1 MEDWVDA
8 IKMRLQG
15 EQLSLPPEDW
25 ERFKADYFGRKK
37 KRQILPLGL
46 ALAVAAGLA
55 IVLLVNKPA
64 SDAIV
69 APIVENSFHDMTSD
83 ANASIKQEE
92 VLSSV
97 NIPEPIIDSKE
108 ELAVSIPIPVEV
120 EVVRLEN
127 ETEKRDTMPQFQE
140 KPSPSITEEPVFN
153 DVFLEKE
160 FLRKRLAFAPY
171 VRGFRGDATLR
182 SSSSLPGYGY
192 IIDGTTPTI
201 ESKTH
206 HSIPFTF
213 GFEASLPLRPQ
224 LQLSSGVELSIY
236 LSDFSIVKSSTTQ
249 DYAQKA
255 YYLGVPIRLEW
266 IFWQQDRLSAWIGA
280 GGKIDYL
287 VYGKLGD
294 VRIKDNTLHYSVVG
308 DMGLEYKLFP
318 RVGFFLQPEISYY
331 FKPSSPEVLT
341 YRTEHPFCFTLGTGF
356 RFFF

>member
-25 ERFKADYFGRKK
+25 ERFQVAYLGRKK
-37 KRQILPLGL
+37 KRQILPWGL
-46 ALAVAAGLA
+46 AMAAAAGLA

-92 VLSSV
+92 VVSSV
-97 NIPEPIIDSKE
+97 DKPEPMIVLKD
-108 ELAVSIPIPVEV
+108 ELAVGVPLSVGTE
-120 EVVRLEN
+120 LEQSEK
-127 ETEKRDTMPQFQE
+127 ETERKDTMHQSQKEPSQFIPE
-140 KPSPSITEEPVFN
+140 KPVFN

-160 FLRKRLAFAPY
+160 SIRKRLALAPY

-182 SSSSLPGYGY
+182 TSSSLPGYGY
-192 IIDGTTPTI
+192 IIDETTPTI

-224 LQLSSGVELSIY
+224 LQLTSGVELSLY
-236 LSDFSIVKSSTTQ
+236 LSDFSIVKSTTSQ

-266 IFWQQDRLSAWIGA
+266 IFWQQDRLSAWIGT

-287 VYGKLGD
+287 VYGKLGN
-294 VRIKDNTLHYSVVG
+294 VRIKDQTLHYSVVG

-318 RVGFFLQPEISYY
+318 WVGLFLQPEISYY
-331 FKPSSPEVLT
+331 FKPSNPEVLT

>member
-15 EQLSLPPEDW
+15 EQFSLPPEDW
-25 ERFKADYFGRKK
+25 ERFRADYLGRKK
-37 KRQILPLGL
+37 QHQILPWVL
-46 ALAVAAGLA
+46 ALAAAAGVA

-64 SDAIV
+64 SDVIV
-69 APIVENSFHDMTSD
+69 APIVENSFHNMTSD
-83 ANASIKQEE
+83 ANAGIKQEE
-92 VLSSV
+92 VVSSV
-97 NIPEPIIDSKE
+97 DRPEPIIGFKD
-108 ELAVSIPIPVEV
+108 ELAVSVPLSVGSE
-120 EVVRLEN
+120 LEHSEK
-127 ETEKRDTMPQFQE
+127 ETERRDTMPQSQKEPDQIIPE
-140 KPSPSITEEPVFN
+140 KPVFN
-153 DVFLEKE
+153 DVFFEKE
-160 FLRKRLAFAPY
+160 SMRKRLAFAPY

-182 SSSSLPGYGY
+182 TSSSLPGYGY
-192 IIDGTTPTI
+192 IIDETTPTI
-201 ESKTH
+201 ESKTR

-213 GFEASLPLRPQ
+213 GFEASLPLRPR
-224 LQLSSGVELSIY
+224 LQLTSGVELSIY

-255 YYLGVPIRLEW
+255 YYLGVPLRLEW
-266 IFWQQDRLSAWIGA
+266 LFWQQDRFSAWIGA

>member
-1 MEDWVDA
+1 
-8 IKMRLQG
+8 
-15 EQLSLPPEDW
+15 
-25 ERFKADYFGRKK
+25 
-37 KRQILPLGL
+37 
-46 ALAVAAGLA
+46 
-55 IVLLVNKPA
+55 
-64 SDAIV
+64 
-69 APIVENSFHDMTSD
+69 MTSD

-92 VLSSV
+92 VVSSV
-97 NIPEPIIDSKE
+97 DKPEPMIVLKD
-108 ELAVSIPIPVEV
+108 ELAVGVPLSVGTE
-120 EVVRLEN
+120 LEQSEK
-127 ETEKRDTMPQFQE
+127 ETERRDTMHQSQKEPSQFIPE
-140 KPSPSITEEPVFN
+140 KPVFN

-160 FLRKRLAFAPY
+160 SIRKRLALAPY

-182 SSSSLPGYGY
+182 TSSSLPGYGY
-192 IIDGTTPTI
+192 IIDETTPTI

-224 LQLSSGVELSIY
+224 LQLTSGVELSLY

-266 IFWQQDRLSAWIGA
+266 IFWQQDRLSAWIGT

-287 VYGKLGD
+287 VYGKLGN
-294 VRIKDNTLHYSVVG
+294 VRIKDQTLHYSVVG

-318 RVGFFLQPEISYY
+318 WVGLFLQPEISYY
-331 FKPSSPEVLT
+331 FKPSNPEVLT

>member
-25 ERFKADYFGRKK
+25 ERFKADYLGRKK
-37 KRQILPLGL
+37 KRQILPWGL
-46 ALAVAAGLA
+46 AMAAAAGLA

-92 VLSSV
+92 VVSSV
-97 NIPEPIIDSKE
+97 VRPEPMIDFKDES
-108 ELAVSIPIPVEV
+108 AVSLPLSVGAE
-120 EVVRLEN
+120 LEQSEK
-127 ETEKRDTMPQFQE
+127 ETERRDA
-140 KPSPSITEEPVFN
+140 S
-153 DVFLEKE
+153 
-160 FLRKRLAFAPY
+160 LR
-171 VRGFRGDATLR
+171 T
-182 SSSSLPGYGY
+182 SSSLPGYGY
-192 IIDGTTPTI
+192 IIDETTPTI

-213 GFEASLPLRPQ
+213 GFEASLPLRPR
-224 LQLSSGVELSIY
+224 LQLTSGVELSIY
-236 LSDFSIVKSSTTQ
+236 LSDFSIVKSTTTQ

-294 VRIKDNTLHYSVVG
+294 VRIKDNTWHYSVVG

-318 RVGFFLQPEISYY
+318 WVGLFLQPEISYY
-331 FKPSSPEVLT
+331 FKPSSPEVFT

>member
-127 ETEKRDTMPQFQE
+127 ETEKGTRCLNF
-140 KPSPSITEEPVFN
+140 
-153 DVFLEKE
+153 KE
-160 FLRKRLAFAPY
+160 NRVQALQKSLSLMTSFWKK
-171 VRGFRGDATLR
+171 
-182 SSSSLPGYGY
+182 SSSVNVLLLLLMSGASEGMP
-192 IIDGTTPTI
+192 PFVR
-201 ESKTH
+201 H
-206 HSIPFTF
+206 H
-213 GFEASLPLRPQ
+213 
-224 LQLSSGVELSIY
+224 
-236 LSDFSIVKSSTTQ
+236 
-249 DYAQKA
+249 
-255 YYLGVPIRLEW
+255 
-266 IFWQQDRLSAWIGA
+266 
-280 GGKIDYL
+280 
-287 VYGKLGD
+287 
-294 VRIKDNTLHYSVVG
+294 HYR
-308 DMGLEYKLFP
+308 DM
-318 RVGFFLQPEISYY
+318 V
-331 FKPSSPEVLT
+331 T
-341 YRTEHPFCFTLGTGF
+341 
-356 RFFF
+356 

>member
-25 ERFKADYFGRKK
+25 ERFKADYLGRKK
-37 KRQILPLGL
+37 KRQILPWGL
-46 ALAVAAGLA
+46 ALAAAAGLA

-92 VLSSV
+92 VVSSV
-97 NIPEPIIDSKE
+97 VRPEPMIDFKDES
-108 ELAVSIPIPVEV
+108 AVSLPLSVGAE
-120 EVVRLEN
+120 LEQSEK
-127 ETEKRDTMPQFQE
+127 ETE
-140 KPSPSITEEPVFN
+140 N
-153 DVFLEKE
+153 D
-160 FLRKRLAFAPY
+160 AS
-171 VRGFRGDATLR
+171 FRT
-182 SSSSLPGYGY
+182 SSSLPGYGY

-236 LSDFSIVKSSTTQ
+236 LSDFSIVKSTTTQ

-255 YYLGVPIRLEW
+255 YYLGVPLRLEW
-266 IFWQQDRLSAWIGA
+266 IFWQQDRFSAWIGA

-294 VRIKDNTLHYSVVG
+294 VRIKDNTWHYSVVG

-318 RVGFFLQPEISYY
+318 WVGLFLQPEISYY
-331 FKPSSPEVLT
+331 FKPSSPEVFT